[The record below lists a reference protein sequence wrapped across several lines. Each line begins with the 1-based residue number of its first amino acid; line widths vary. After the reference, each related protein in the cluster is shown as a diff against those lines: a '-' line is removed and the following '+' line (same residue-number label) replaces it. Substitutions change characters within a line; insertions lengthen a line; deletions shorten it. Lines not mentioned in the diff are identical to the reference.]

1 MDALAFVRPDDWNFP
16 LFLHVLGAMVM
27 VGALVLALGYLAAA
41 WRGDSPGSLRLG
53 FRVLLYGAVP
63 SFLVMRL
70 AGQWIYSKEGLDDLP
85 TDPSWINIG
94 FSIGD
99 IGLLFLVIAT
109 VVAGRRRPA
118 RDRGRGRRE
127 HGRRQRA
134 RRRGLHGPAVGRLPR
149 RHLGDDHEAALAGL
163 GKRRSAE
170 RQCVYLISCS
180 RVRSAGDVDG
190 EDGLSA
196 ALGVELELGHL
207 GLDRREVLGH
217 QHVRVVTGGDLNL
230 RVQAEDP

>member
-109 VVAGRRRPA
+109 VVAGV
-118 RDRGRGRRE
+118 G
-127 HGRRQRA
+127 A
-134 RRRGLHGPAVGRLPR
+134 RRATAGEGGANTGVG
-149 RHLGDDHEAALAGL
+149 
-163 GKRRSAE
+163 S
-170 RQCVYLISCS
+170 
-180 RVRSAGDVDG
+180 
-190 EDGLSA
+190 
-196 ALGVELELGHL
+196 
-207 GLDRREVLGH
+207 
-217 QHVRVVTGGDLNL
+217 VRVAAVCTGLL
-230 RVQAEDP
+230 LLAYLVAIWAMTTKPL